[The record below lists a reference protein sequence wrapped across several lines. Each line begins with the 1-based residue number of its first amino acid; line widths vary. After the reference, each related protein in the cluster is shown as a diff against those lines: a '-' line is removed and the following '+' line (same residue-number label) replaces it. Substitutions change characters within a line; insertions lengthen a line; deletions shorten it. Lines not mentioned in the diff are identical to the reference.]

1 MFTEL
6 KNNKCTKICATSVVV
21 KEMKIEISKGYD
33 FFLKIRVEKLEDLM
47 IITVREG
54 TDKGQ

>member
-1 MFTEL
+1 
-6 KNNKCTKICATSVVV
+6 
-21 KEMKIEISKGYD
+21 MKIEISKGYD